1 MKIILTENQIKNLVS
16 ELKKTHQI
24 NEGVSDSYSKEIKT
38 YIYTPSNVSYKGNE
52 IGDIT
57 RPTIKVTYGIEIE
70 AREWGIKDVS
80 LYGIGGENELE
91 VEVDYWIDEDNS
103 EIETVMLPIN
113 WDMLKTENNSGKG
126 IITIGDELEI
136 TLGNDENGDLII
148 TEMTLPIY
156 TL

>member
-1 MKIILTENQIKNLVS
+1 M
-16 ELKKTHQI
+16 
-24 NEGVSDSYSKEIKT
+24 T
-38 YIYTPSNVSYKGNE
+38 Y
-52 IGDIT
+52 D
-57 RPTIKVTYGIEIE
+57 IEIE

-80 LYGIGGENELE
+80 LFGIGGETELE

-103 EIETVMLPIN
+103 EIETVILPIN

-126 IITIGDELEI
+126 IITIGNELEI

-148 TEMTLPIY
+148 TEMSLPIY